1 MGWEARLN
9 PRSTEG
15 GTSSLDALNARVRRF
30 CEFFATREEYEN
42 YLTGRDITDSERAYL
57 ERMLP
62 PHLQAQGSV

>member
-15 GTSSLDALNARVRRF
+15 GTARVDAYRARLARF
-30 CEFFATREEYEN
+30 CAFFATREEYEG
-42 YLTGRDITDSERAYL
+42 YLIGRHISDAERAYL
-57 ERMLP
+57 ETLLP